1 MTFLFAL
8 LLAAAPTAPTAEQA
22 QADANQLRELYAAHR
37 QAFAGIDGDIAVRET
52 TVPAMLEK
60 CAKVCAQ
67 IERLEQDVLPV
78 IQPVLAR
85 LTETY
90 GKTGSALEWAMK
102 QAGATDL
109 DFVATRFDQL
119 SRLLTDLQATRRASA
134 QFLAGHVQDRPP
146 YTFYP
151 EDRRLTE
158 LQEIKTILHWAVKL
172 DPKQPYANQRLAQM
186 DREIAEMVAAT
197 QAEIDEREW
206 RPSVDDFPGPGTVAE
221 LTRAALEYFRNDE
234 QWGKSEK
241 QKLEIL
247 AASVRGPWAVAE
259 TDIFG
264 RVTQWRLPIHLA
276 MTKPDYRE
284 QGLARVYELSVVA
297 RAGEPGRAVQA
308 PPFEGFWVGESWMI
322 RLPKVPAT

>member
-1 MTFLFAL
+1 MTFLCAVL
-8 LLAAAPTAPTAEQA
+8 IAAAPPAPTAEQA
-22 QADANQLRELYAAHR
+22 QTDANQLRALYAEHR
-37 QAFAGIDGDIAVRET
+37 EAFAGIDGEIAVRET
-52 TVPAMLEK
+52 TVPGILEK

-67 IERLEQDVLPV
+67 LEHLEQVVLPA
-78 IQPVLAR
+78 IQPLLAR

-90 GKTGSALEWAMK
+90 GKTGSAVEWAMK

-109 DFVATRFDQL
+109 DYVANRYDQF

-151 EDRRLTE
+151 EDRRLDE
-158 LQEIKTILHWAVKL
+158 LKEVKTLLQWAVKL
-172 DPKQPYANQRLAQM
+172 DPSQPYANQRLAQM
-186 DREIAEMVAAT
+186 DREMAEMVAAT

-206 RPSVDDFPGPGTVAE
+206 KPSADDFPGPGTAAGLAE
-221 LTRAALEYFRNDE
+221 AALEYFRNDE

-247 AASVRGPWAVAE
+247 AVSVRAPWAIAE

-276 MTKPDYRE
+276 VTKPDYRE

-297 RAGEPGRAVQA
+297 REGEPGRAVQS
-308 PPFEGFWVGESWMI
+308 PPFEGFWVGDSWMI
-322 RLPKVPAT
+322 RLTKVPAR